1 MSHELELFFKT
12 NNIKVLPR
20 KEIENGI
27 KEIKF
32 YNPNEY
38 ICMLSEIHNMFLNEE
53 DIIKFKFRNDIWK
66 QVQIFKLWYRRA
78 EKIDINNRIIKLTLE
93 TSKKNIEL
101 IENMDYRKL
110 IRRAMDREEVCIG
123 KIYYSFK
130 ESEKSIFIKNIDG
143 IRFDM
148 IENDYYGYLKKI
160 RSTLNDD
167 LNELIKLI
175 IEEENLEYES
185 YIYIKALLE
194 FPYNAMKYL
203 QNTYIKDSK
212 VKVDVLEEL
221 LIRDYIL

>member
-1 MSHELELFFKT
+1 MSHELELFLKI
-12 NNIKVLPR
+12 NDIKVLPR

-66 QVQIFKLWYRRA
+66 QVQIFKLWYRRI
-78 EKIDINNRIIKLTLE
+78 ERIGINNRLIRLTLE
-93 TSKKNIEL
+93 TSKKNLEL

-160 RSTLNDD
+160 RGTFNGD
-167 LNELIKLI
+167 LSELIKVI

-185 YIYIKALLE
+185 YIYIKALLG
-194 FPYNAMKYL
+194 FPYNAIKYL

-212 VKVDVLEEL
+212 IEVDVLEEL
-221 LIRDYIL
+221 LIRDYVL